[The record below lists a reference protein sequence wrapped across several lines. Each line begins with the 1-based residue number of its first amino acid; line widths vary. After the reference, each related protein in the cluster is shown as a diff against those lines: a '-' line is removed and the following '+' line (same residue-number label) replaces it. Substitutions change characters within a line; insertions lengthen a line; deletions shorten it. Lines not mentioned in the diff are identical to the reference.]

1 MKYFLML
8 LTFLGFVSFSQEKI
22 ETTVEKSA
30 QPVGGQTDV
39 DYVFQ
44 SQVVY
49 PENLLK
55 KKVSQDVAIYFTV
68 SADGSVK
75 NVEFKNEYKEE
86 FKNEAKRL
94 LRYFI
99 FSPATIGNVN
109 VASQSF
115 LVFKFNADTYK
126 KFTKT
131 RGFVI

>member
-1 MKYFLML
+1 MKYFLIL

-55 KKVSQDVAIYFTV
+55 KESESGCCHLFYCF
-68 SADGSVK
+68 SR
-75 NVEFKNEYKEE
+75 
-86 FKNEAKRL
+86 RL
-94 LRYFI
+94 R
-99 FSPATIGNVN
+99 
-109 VASQSF
+109 
-115 LVFKFNADTYK
+115 
-126 KFTKT
+126 
-131 RGFVI
+131 